1 MNATIHKFPE
11 IASRLKRAQGHLAAV
26 IDMLDSGRPCMDL
39 AQQLHAVEKAIS
51 NAKKELIKDH
61 IHHCMEETSAALP
74 REFRDLIK
82 EFQGVT
88 KYL

>member
-1 MNATIHKFPE
+1 MHKFPE
-11 IASRLKRAQGHLAAV
+11 IVTRLRRAQGHLLAV
-26 IDMLDSGRPCMDL
+26 VDMMEAGRPCLDL
-39 AQQLHAVEKAIS
+39 AQQLHAVEKAIG

-61 IHHCMEETSAALP
+61 INHCMDEASEALP
-74 REFRDLIK
+74 REVRALIK

>member
-1 MNATIHKFPE
+1 MHKFPE
-11 IASRLKRAQGHLAAV
+11 IGSRLKRAQGHLAAV
-26 IDMLDSGRPCMDL
+26 ITMLESGRPCMDL

-61 IHHCMEETSAALP
+61 MHHCMEETSEAMP